1 MSAGGGGQ
9 GVRKGQG
16 AGGGGGDGGQFLHPG
31 APRRLFQSGE
41 QEETLPYRAGREE
54 AGGLSV
60 GGGNQG
66 SLLPT
71 PQTQNP
77 NDCPLQKN
85 SSNLLVLF
93 LINTKDLQ

>member
-1 MSAGGGGQ
+1 MGQ

-16 AGGGGGDGGQFLHPG
+16 AGGGGDWGQFLHPG

-41 QEETLPYRAGREE
+41 QEETLPCRAGREE

>member
-1 MSAGGGGQ
+1 M
-9 GVRKGQG
+9 
-16 AGGGGGDGGQFLHPG
+16 
-31 APRRLFQSGE
+31 
-41 QEETLPYRAGREE
+41 
-54 AGGLSV
+54 SV